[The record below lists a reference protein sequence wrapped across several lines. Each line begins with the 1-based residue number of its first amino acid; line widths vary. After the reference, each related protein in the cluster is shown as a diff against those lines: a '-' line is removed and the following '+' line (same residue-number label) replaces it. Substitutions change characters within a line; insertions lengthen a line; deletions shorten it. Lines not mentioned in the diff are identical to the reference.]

1 MAYYPTNFYSN
12 YPYLQPQP
20 QQQMQAPQSLGLQG
34 KIVENLDMVRVTD
47 VPLGSYGIF
56 PKADL
61 SEIYVKMWN
70 GNGATTIA
78 TFKPVIQQEN
88 LSRTEKES
96 DANILEKIQC
106 LEEKLDTLIK
116 QQVSALPQT
125 RKEF

>member
-1 MAYYPTNFYSN
+1 MAYYPTNFYSS
-12 YPYLQPQP
+12 YPYLP
-20 QQQMQAPQSLGLQG
+20 QQQQIPSPPQSLGLQG

-78 TFKPVIQQEN
+78 TFQPVIQQEN
-88 LSRTEKES
+88 LTKAERES
-96 DANILEKIQC
+96 DTNILEKIQC
-106 LEEKLDTLIK
+106 LEEKLDALIK
-116 QQVSALPQT
+116 QQAAALPQP